1 MNAEIGTLAAAS
13 APSKPSLSMSVPMR
27 SGYVLVALLLA
38 LVVGWGVFAEISGA
52 VLAGGRIAV
61 ESGPKRIQHRD
72 GGIVS
77 AVLVREGQRVKV
89 GQVLARLDATT
100 ASAYSA
106 ILDSQIWQARAR
118 RYRLEAET
126 SGSWALGV
134 PAGETMTPE
143 YRTLLD
149 SERELLRRQKLLRDQ
164 RKAQLQEQMRES
176 EKEIAGLRAQLA
188 AIEEQVR
195 LKAQELISLRNLRAD
210 GYTTLTT
217 MNAHEREAERLAG
230 DRGEVAAA
238 QARAKSQ
245 LSALSTQLLQVDTQA
260 QKEAMTELSD
270 VIARLSKLMQESI
283 AARDTLKRIE
293 LVSPVDGTVQQI
305 AIRTQDGVL
314 GRGEVLMVVVPDQDA
329 LVVEALIDPRRID
342 QVHVGAKAYVRFT
355 AFDANATPEATAV
368 VESLGADVET
378 DEKTGNS
385 QYRARLHLDRR
396 ALPRQ
401 LQDKLMAGMP
411 VELQIETGS
420 RSAIS
425 YLMKPLTDNFRRAFT
440 DG

>member
-1 MNAEIGTLAAAS
+1 MS
-13 APSKPSLSMSVPMR
+13 APMR
-27 SGYVLVALLLA
+27 SGYILVALLVALA
-38 LVVGWGVFAEISGA
+38 AGWGVFAEISGA

-77 AVLVREGQRVKV
+77 AVLVREGERVKA

-126 SGSWALGV
+126 SGSWVLAV
-134 PAGETMTPE
+134 PAGETVTPE

-176 EKEIAGLRAQLA
+176 EKEIAGLQAQLA
-188 AIEEQVR
+188 AVEEQVR

-238 QARAKSQ
+238 RARAKSQ

-270 VIARLSKLMQESI
+270 VIARLGKLMQESI
-283 AARDTLKRIE
+283 TARDTLKRIE
-293 LVSPVDGTVQQI
+293 LVSPVDGAVQQI
-305 AIRTQDGVL
+305 SIRTQDGVL

-342 QVHVGAKAYVRFT
+342 QVRVGAKAYVHFT

-368 VESLGADVET
+368 VDSLGADVEI
-378 DEKTGNS
+378 DEKTGSS
-385 QYRARLHLDRR
+385 QYRARLLLDRG

-425 YLMKPLTDNFRRAFT
+425 YLMKPLTDNLRRAFT

>member
-1 MNAEIGTLAAAS
+1 MLVGL
-13 APSKPSLSMSVPMR
+13 
-27 SGYVLVALLLA
+27 LVALS
-38 LVVGWGVFAEISGA
+38 VGWGVFAEISGA

-77 AVLVREGQRVKV
+77 AVLVREGERVKA

-106 ILDSQIWQARAR
+106 IVDSQIWQARAR

-126 SGSWALGV
+126 SGSWVLAV
-134 PAGETMTPE
+134 PAGETVTPE

-164 RKAQLQEQMRES
+164 RKAQLQEQLRES
-176 EKEIAGLRAQLA
+176 EKEIAGLQAQLA
-188 AIEEQVR
+188 AVEEQVR

-238 QARAKSQ
+238 RARAKSQ

-270 VIARLSKLMQESI
+270 VIARLGKLMQESI
-283 AARDTLKRIE
+283 TARDTLKRIE
-293 LVSPVDGTVQQI
+293 LASPVDGAVQQI
-305 AIRTQDGVL
+305 LIRTQDGVL

-342 QVHVGAKAYVRFT
+342 QVRVGAKAYVRFT

-368 VESLGADVET
+368 VDSLGADVEI
-378 DEKTGNS
+378 DEKTGSS
-385 QYRARLHLDRR
+385 QYRARLLLDRG

>member
-1 MNAEIGTLAAAS
+1 MNTEIVTPTAAS
-13 APSKPSLSMSVPMR
+13 VSPRPSLSMSVPMR
-27 SGYVLVALLLA
+27 SGYVLVALLLV
-38 LVVGWGVFAEISGA
+38 LVVGWGGFAEISGA
-52 VLAGGRIAV
+52 VLAGGRVAV
-61 ESGPKRIQHRD
+61 ESGPKRIQHKD

-77 AVLVREGQRVKV
+77 AVLVREGERVKA

-100 ASAYSA
+100 AIAYSA
-106 ILDSQIWQARAR
+106 ILDSQVWQARAR

-126 SGSWALGV
+126 SGSWVLAV
-134 PAGETMTPE
+134 PAGETVTPE

-164 RKAQLQEQMRES
+164 RKAQLQEQIRQS
-176 EKEIAGLRAQLA
+176 EKEIAGLQAQLA
-188 AIEEQVR
+188 AFEEQVR
-195 LKAQELISLRNLRAD
+195 LKAQELLSLRNLRAD

-230 DRGEVAAA
+230 DRGEVTAA

-245 LSALSTQLLQVDTQA
+245 LSALGTQLLQVDTQA

-270 VIARLSKLMQESI
+270 VIARLGKLMQESI
-283 AARDTLKRIE
+283 TARDTLKRIE
-293 LVSPVDGTVQQI
+293 LVSPVDGAVQQI

-342 QVHVGAKAYVRFT
+342 QVRVGAKAYVRFT

-368 VESLGADVET
+368 VDSLGADVET
-378 DEKTGNS
+378 DEKTGSS
-385 QYRARLHLDRR
+385 QYRARLLLDRR

-425 YLMKPLTDNFRRAFT
+425 YLMKPLTDNLRRAFT

>member
-1 MNAEIGTLAAAS
+1 MNTEIVTPTAAS
-13 APSKPSLSMSVPMR
+13 VSPRPSLSMSVPMR
-27 SGYVLVALLLA
+27 SGYVLVALLLV
-38 LVVGWGVFAEISGA
+38 LVVGWGGFAEISGA
-52 VLAGGRIAV
+52 VLAGGRVAV
-61 ESGPKRIQHRD
+61 ESGPKRIQHKD

-77 AVLVREGQRVKV
+77 AVLVREGERVKA

-106 ILDSQIWQARAR
+106 ILDSQLWQARAR

-126 SGSWALGV
+126 SGSWALAV
-134 PAGETMTPE
+134 PAGETVTPE
-143 YRTLLD
+143 YRALLD
-149 SERELLRRQKLLRDQ
+149 GERELLRRQKLLRDQ
-164 RKAQLQEQMRES
+164 RKAQLQEQIRQS
-176 EKEIAGLRAQLA
+176 EKEIAGLQSQLA
-188 AIEEQVR
+188 AFEEQVR

-245 LSALSTQLLQVDTQA
+245 LSALSTQLLLVDTQA

-270 VIARLSKLMQESI
+270 VVARLGKLMQDSI
-283 AARDTLKRIE
+283 TARDTLKRIE
-293 LVSPVDGTVQQI
+293 LVSPVDGAVQQI

-342 QVHVGAKAYVRFT
+342 QVRVGAKAYVRFT

-368 VESLGADVET
+368 VDSLGADVET

-385 QYRARLHLDRR
+385 QYRARLLLDRR

-425 YLMKPLTDNFRRAFT
+425 YLMKPLTDNLRRAFT

>member
-1 MNAEIGTLAAAS
+1 MNTEIVTPTAAS
-13 APSKPSLSMSVPMR
+13 VSPRPSLSMSVPMR
-27 SGYVLVALLLA
+27 SGYVLVALLLV
-38 LVVGWGVFAEISGA
+38 LVVGWGGFAEISGA
-52 VLAGGRIAV
+52 VLAGGRVAV
-61 ESGPKRIQHRD
+61 ESGPKRIQHKD

-77 AVLVREGQRVKV
+77 AVLVREGERVKA

-106 ILDSQIWQARAR
+106 ILDSQLWQARAR

-126 SGSWALGV
+126 SGSWVLAV
-134 PAGETMTPE
+134 PAGETVTPE

-164 RKAQLQEQMRES
+164 RKAQLQEQIRQS
-176 EKEIAGLRAQLA
+176 EKEIAGLQSQLA
-188 AIEEQVR
+188 AFEEQVR

-245 LSALSTQLLQVDTQA
+245 LSALSTQLLLVDTQA

-270 VIARLSKLMQESI
+270 VVARLGKLMQDSI
-283 AARDTLKRIE
+283 TARDTLKRIE
-293 LVSPVDGTVQQI
+293 LVSPVDGAVQQI

-342 QVHVGAKAYVRFT
+342 QVRVGAKAYVRFT

-368 VESLGADVET
+368 VDSLGADVET

-385 QYRARLHLDRR
+385 QYRARLLLDRR

-425 YLMKPLTDNFRRAFT
+425 YLMKPLTDNLRRAFT

>member
-1 MNAEIGTLAAAS
+1 MNTDIVTPTATS
-13 APSKPSLSMSVPMR
+13 VSPRPSLSMAVPMR
-27 SGYVLVALLLA
+27 SGYVLVALLLV
-38 LVVGWGVFAEISGA
+38 LVVGWGGFAEISGA
-52 VLAGGRIAV
+52 VLAGGRVAV
-61 ESGPKRIQHRD
+61 ESGPKRIQHKD

-77 AVLVREGQRVKV
+77 AVLVREGERVKA

-106 ILDSQIWQARAR
+106 IVDSQIWQARAR

-126 SGSWALGV
+126 SGSWVLAV
-134 PAGETMTPE
+134 PAGETVTPE

-164 RKAQLQEQMRES
+164 RKAQLQEQLRES
-176 EKEIAGLRAQLA
+176 EKEIAGLQAQLA
-188 AIEEQVR
+188 AVEEQVR

-238 QARAKSQ
+238 RARAKSQ

-270 VIARLSKLMQESI
+270 VIARLGKLMQESI
-283 AARDTLKRIE
+283 TARDTLKRIE
-293 LVSPVDGTVQQI
+293 LVSPVDGAVQQI
-305 AIRTQDGVL
+305 LIRTQDGVL

-342 QVHVGAKAYVRFT
+342 QVRVGAKAYVRFT

-368 VESLGADVET
+368 VDSLGADVET
-378 DEKTGNS
+378 DEKTGSS
-385 QYRARLHLDRR
+385 QYRARLLLDRR

-425 YLMKPLTDNFRRAFT
+425 YLMKPLTDNLRRAFT

>member
-38 LVVGWGVFAEISGA
+38 LVVCWGVFAEISGA

-270 VIARLSKLMQESI
+270 VIARLGKLMQESI

>member
-270 VIARLSKLMQESI
+270 VIARLGKLMQESI

>member
-1 MNAEIGTLAAAS
+1 MLVGL
-13 APSKPSLSMSVPMR
+13 
-27 SGYVLVALLLA
+27 LVALS
-38 LVVGWGVFAEISGA
+38 VGWGVFAEISGA

-77 AVLVREGQRVKV
+77 AVLVREGERVKA

-106 ILDSQIWQARAR
+106 IVDSQIWQARAR

-126 SGSWALGV
+126 SGSWVLAV
-134 PAGETMTPE
+134 PAGETVTPE

-164 RKAQLQEQMRES
+164 RKAQLQEQLRES
-176 EKEIAGLRAQLA
+176 EKEIAGLQAQLA
-188 AIEEQVR
+188 AVEEQVR

-238 QARAKSQ
+238 RARAKSQ

-270 VIARLSKLMQESI
+270 VIARLGKLMQESI
-283 AARDTLKRIE
+283 TARDTLKRIE
-293 LVSPVDGTVQQI
+293 LVSPVDGAVQQI
-305 AIRTQDGVL
+305 LIRTQDGVL

-342 QVHVGAKAYVRFT
+342 QVRVGAKAYVRFT

-368 VESLGADVET
+368 VDSLGADVEI
-378 DEKTGNS
+378 DEKTGSS
-385 QYRARLHLDRR
+385 QYRARLLLDRG